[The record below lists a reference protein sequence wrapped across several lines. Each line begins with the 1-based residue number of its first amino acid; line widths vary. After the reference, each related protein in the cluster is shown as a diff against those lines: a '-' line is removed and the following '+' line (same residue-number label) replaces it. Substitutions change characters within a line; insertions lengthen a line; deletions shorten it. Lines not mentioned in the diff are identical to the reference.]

1 MPYVMTFIANNI
13 VWVWLIVFVAALLIE
28 LVTSDL
34 VSIWFSLAAIPPFI
48 LALLEA
54 SILAQSI
61 VFLVVSFVLIV
72 FTRPYVYK
80 YFKTNEIKTNVDAMV
95 GAIGTVTQDITPLE
109 NGRVKYKSQDWSAAS
124 KEVIKAGSQVRV
136 LDIEGNKL
144 IVESLEEK

>member
-61 VFLVVSFVLIV
+61 IFLVVSFVLIV

-124 KEVIKAGSQVRV
+124 KESIKAGTQVRV

-144 IVESLEEK
+144 IVESLEDK